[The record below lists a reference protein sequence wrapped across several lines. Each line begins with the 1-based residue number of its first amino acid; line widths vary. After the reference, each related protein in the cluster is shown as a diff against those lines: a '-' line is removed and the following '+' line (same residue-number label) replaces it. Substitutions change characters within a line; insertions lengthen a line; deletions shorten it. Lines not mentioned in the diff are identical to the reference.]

1 MAGRIRKAYNLQCEA
16 ATNKREQQGQGVGC
30 QESSFFANKDSRLSF
45 FWRESLSKGEPTL
58 RDPPEFDIGR
68 AAYVV
73 NEGVGMEETPPAAAW
88 LA

>member
-1 MAGRIRKAYNLQCEA
+1 MFGGEAGKGVTTNSLSETDALRFSMAGRIRKAYNLQCEA

-45 FWRESLSKGEPTL
+45 F
-58 RDPPEFDIGR
+58 
-68 AAYVV
+68 
-73 NEGVGMEETPPAAAW
+73 